1 MLVAVSHR
9 NRLFLARPRFE
20 GATTHEKFATVK
32 HRRQHARRVRYP
44 AVAAATLE
52 LGYKLEMKLL
62 RTLLI
67 YLLLI
72 GGSLVFVWPFLWM
85 VATSA
90 KLDRE
95 LFGETM
101 RLLPQRPIPR
111 RQSPYIDDRLFAD
124 LHGPH
129 QVEAI
134 TMIEKDL
141 ASLHYPW
148 PNDVDRQV
156 LLRETARG
164 AYAKLLTVLPGEFW
178 ELPAEQLHAK
188 LTPQISPD
196 LIAEIVGQLRRAFCV
211 GAFRAQSYEQEEDL
225 LVPADQVA
233 TAWQLRG
240 DATARLIQKGTPNEP
255 YAELHYDFAK
265 GDTVTLTQTFRTT
278 FPLVQLHRLQ
288 LSLRY
293 DDTWHGLKVFVE
305 KKGRRY
311 EAARALPLA
320 DHEWVLDSWQERG
333 PEDRPTKIKTWTLLE
348 PAVRPGTASPAT
360 TASPAPTSP
369 NEIKV
374 TLELHRT
381 NQLGAWWAKI
391 TRNYR
396 LTFDQIPFWRYVGTS
411 LFLVILNL
419 IGTLFSCS
427 LVAYAFA
434 RLQWPGRTF
443 CFALLLATM
452 MIPAQVT
459 MIPQFLIMQ
468 KLGWYNTLQPLWIAS
483 FVAPAFYVFLLRQ
496 FLKGVPRDLE
506 DAARL
511 DGCGFLRIYWHIML
525 PLVRQTLA
533 AIAIFTFLAS
543 WNEFMM
549 PLIYLADQRLYPLSF
564 GLYAFQVQV
573 SNPGT
578 AKGMGMV
585 MAAAFLMTLP
595 VIAIFFFAQ
604 RYFLRGVTLT
614 GLKG

>member
-1 MLVAVSHR
+1 MDLKI
-9 NRLFLARPRFE
+9 AR
-20 GATTHEKFATVK
+20 
-32 HRRQHARRVRYP
+32 Q
-44 AVAAATLE
+44 
-52 LGYKLEMKLL
+52 
-62 RTLLI
+62 LLI

-72 GGSLVFVWPFLWM
+72 GGSLVFIWPFLWM
-85 VATSA
+85 AATSA

-95 LFGETM
+95 LFGDTM
-101 RLLPQRPIPR
+101 KLWPQRPIPR
-111 RQSPYIDDRLFAD
+111 LQSPYTDDRLFDD
-124 LHGPH
+124 LQGPH
-129 QVEAI
+129 LEEAVAL
-134 TMIEKDL
+134 IEQDL
-141 ASLHYPW
+141 AASNYPW
-148 PNDVDRQV
+148 PNDVDGEILRHQV
-156 LLRETARG
+156 ARG
-164 AYAKLLTVLPGEFW
+164 IYVKLLNVLPGEFW
-178 ELPAEQLHAK
+178 KLPPAQLHAK
-188 LTPQISPD
+188 ITPQISPE
-196 LIAEIVGQLRRAFCV
+196 LIAEVVAQLRRVFCL
-211 GAFRAQSYEQEEDL
+211 GAFRAQSYEQQEDV
-225 LVPADQVA
+225 LVPGDRAA
-233 TAWQLRG
+233 AAWQVGGSAPAQLTQ
-240 DATARLIQKGTPNEP
+240 AGTPNEP
-255 YAELHYDFAK
+255 YAALHYDFSK
-265 GDTVTLTQTFRTT
+265 GDILTLTQTFRTS
-278 FPLVQLHRLQ
+278 FPLARLHRLQ
-288 LSLRY
+288 LSLRH
-293 DDTWHGLKVFVE
+293 DDTWHKLKLIVE
-305 KKGRRY
+305 KEGRRY
-311 EAARALPLA
+311 EATRALPLA
-320 DHEWVLDSWQERG
+320 DFEWVLATWQERG
-333 PEDRPTKIKTWTLLE
+333 PEDRPTKVKTWTLLE
-348 PAVRPGTASPAT
+348 PAGPAT
-360 TASPAPTSP
+360 VIAP

-374 TLELHRT
+374 TLELQRT
-381 NQLGAWWAKI
+381 SQLGAWWAKI
-391 TRNYR
+391 ARNYR
-396 LTFDQIPFWRYVGTS
+396 LTFDYIPFWRYVGTS

-434 RLQWPGRTF
+434 RLQWPGRSF

-511 DGCGFLRIYWHIML
+511 DGCGFFRIYWHIML
-525 PLVRQTLA
+525 PLVRPTLA

-573 SNPGT
+573 SQPGT